1 MSVLTLQTELQ
12 TLRQNVTELGT
23 GAYHTALLQGLDNL
37 EPLLADADAHPL
49 PVVVFLGPGLP
60 ADELNAF
67 AASLGISAAEI
78 QPGASLTRG
87 NYVFRFQDTMTP
99 LPVVL
104 GIPQASLG
112 IALVKR
118 LEDLQSPLLRYLK
131 LLRVYAS
138 QPEEGLPSN
147 WPAGLQTV
155 RGDHPIQPKDAQGW
169 LDQVCDQ
176 TGGQALRDHALTQSL
191 EQIALLNRDNI
202 VQENKLIQLRKAL
215 QTQLGQAVKLE
226 EGSFNASELGS
237 QTRSRI
243 QNSLAELEKSIKQQW
258 EDANK
263 PQTGAFFHR
272 SSALAEELEQLE
284 EIENLEKT
292 EKVTLRPAP
301 EFEEQFQSQVQ
312 ATLAQRFEIDA
323 GLIQRTIGKL
333 TEELNHLFTQHQ
345 VAALPASEDF
355 RRRFAFQKITDSFA
369 AITKSYQGEMTKRG
383 FTEYFVALREY
394 TSLISTV
401 VGLLMPIVIG
411 IGGFEVLDEFVLKN
425 KEQPQQIAPGM
436 VPGADAAMMATDPA
450 KKPSRWESMSFS
462 QKLRT
467 VVYTLSAFISI
478 AMLVYGFY
486 TLSHRIPQMR
496 QEVYQRELRKAR
508 DSLLSE
514 GRRMFNEAGREW
526 LGQVSNFCREQST
539 AMQNAAERSIK
550 DQLQQR
556 DKKLTESKNAVQRRS
571 QGVDLLQRRLSAV
584 DRAKDQSVQNIA
596 QLRRA
601 LDQSIEQHLK
611 RLASA

>member
-1 MSVLTLQTELQ
+1 MLQNEAQ
-12 TLRQNVTELGT
+12 TLRQTATEIGC
-23 GAYHTALLQGLDNL
+23 GAFYSSLLQGLDTL
-37 EPLLADADAHPL
+37 EPLLADIAAHPL
-49 PVVVFLGPGLP
+49 PIVVFIGTGLP
-60 ADELNAF
+60 AAALNAF
-67 AASLGISAAEI
+67 AASLGIPAAELK
-78 QPGASLTRG
+78 PGASLIRG
-87 NYVFRFQDTMTP
+87 DAVFRFQDTTTP

-104 GIPQASLG
+104 GIPQAPLG
-112 IALVKR
+112 IALVNS
-118 LEDLQSPLLRYLK
+118 LEDIEAPLLRYLK
-131 LLRVYAS
+131 VLRVYAM
-138 QPEEGLPSN
+138 QPGEGMPPN
-147 WPAGLQTV
+147 WPAGLQIV
-155 RGDHPIQPKDAQGW
+155 RGSHPIPPNDAQDW
-169 LDQVCDQ
+169 LQQVCDQ
-176 TGGQALRDHALTQSL
+176 TGGQALREYALTQSL

-226 EGSFNASELGS
+226 EGSFNASDLGS
-237 QTRSRI
+237 QTRNRI
-243 QNSLAELEKSIKQQW
+243 QNGLAELEKSIKQQW

-301 EFEEQFQSQVQ
+301 EFEAQFQSQVQ
-312 ATLAQRFEIDA
+312 ATLVQRFEIDA
-323 GLIQRTIGKL
+323 GLIQRSLGKL
-333 TEELNHLFTQHQ
+333 TEELNQLFTQQQ
-345 VAALPASEDF
+345 VPALPAPEDF
-355 RRRFAFQKITDSFA
+355 RRRFAFQRITDSFA
-369 AITKSYQGEMTKRG
+369 TITKSYQGEMTKRG

-436 VPGADAAMMATDPA
+436 APGADAAMMAADPA

-508 DSLLSE
+508 DALLSE

-539 AMQNAAERSIK
+539 ALQNAAERSIK

-556 DKKLTESKNAVQRRS
+556 DKKLAESKNAVQRRS

-596 QLRRA
+596 QLRRT

-611 RLASA
+611 RIASA